1 MSATVVDPRWVL
13 PVAPALLDLARAHR
27 LVVSVE
33 DGSRV
38 GGVGARIAQE
48 ARDAG
53 IATPVVDLGVPPVF
67 LGHGDRGQILADLGL
82 TAQDVTRRVVEE
94 LARREPELEGSPVA
108 DDRS

>member
-1 MSATVVDPRWVL
+1 
-13 PVAPALLDLARAHR
+13 
-27 LVVSVE
+27 
-33 DGSRV
+33 
-38 GGVGARIAQE
+38 VGARIAQE

-53 IATPVVDLGVPPVF
+53 IGTPVVDLGVPPVF
-67 LGHGDRGQILADLGL
+67 LAHGDRGQILADLGL